1 MTDRAAP
8 LTLAPKD
15 PHADTLA
22 AADDRLLCRFT
33 PSS

>member
-1 MTDRAAP
+1 MTDRAARLMP
-8 LTLAPKD
+8 ALKG

-22 AADDRLLCRFT
+22 AADDRTSCRST

>member
-1 MTDRAAP
+1 MTDRAVPMA
-8 LTLAPKD
+8 LAPKG

-22 AADDRLLCRFT
+22 AADDRTSCRFT